1 MKLDGKNQGTYFKH
15 LSIFTSRF
23 NKNWFVG
30 LLVSVWFISTIFS
43 FWWFQFR
50 NIQVFDSDAVNNQT
64 VFFES
69 GELGQR
75 LEKLV
80 ESDYS
85 RDKKTPVSVIHFWNP
100 DCSCNRFN
108 EVHVKKIISDYAD
121 KNVKFT
127 IVVSGSNKE
136 ERKQRQILAR
146 QVFSHRAVKEIRSD
160 WPMNQGPP
168 SSPAV
173 GVVNSDGELI
183 YFGPYS
189 LGARCAPDKG
199 KFVETV
205 LDGLHASKN
214 RADKKQL
221 NTLAVGCFC
230 PWRSVS

>member
-1 MKLDGKNQGTYFKH
+1 M
-15 LSIFTSRF
+15 
-23 NKNWFVG
+23 
-30 LLVSVWFISTIFS
+30 ISTLIA

-50 NIQVFDSDAVNNQT
+50 NIQAFDINAVSNQT

-69 GELGQR
+69 GQLGER
-75 LEKLV
+75 IEKLIS
-80 ESDYS
+80 EEQFD
-85 RDKKTPVSVIHFWNP
+85 DKASTISVVHFWNP
-100 DCSCNRFN
+100 ACPCNRFN
-108 EVHVKKIISDYAD
+108 EVHVKKIISEYAG

-127 IVVSGSNKE
+127 IVVSGSNE
-136 ERKQRQILAR
+136 QERNQRQILAQ
-146 QVFSHRAVKEIRSD
+146 QVFTHKAVKEIRSD
-160 WPMNQGPP
+160 WPMDKGPP

-173 GVVNSDGELI
+173 GVINRSGELV

-205 LDGLHASKN
+205 LDGLYENKK
-214 RADKKQL
+214 RAGKKQL

>member
-1 MKLDGKNQGTYFKH
+1 MKTGGENQALH
-15 LSIFTSRF
+15 LKRSSVFRSK
-23 NKNWFVG
+23 KNWFAG
-30 LLVSVWFISTIFS
+30 ILVSVWLVSTIFA

-50 NIQVFDSDAVNNQT
+50 NIQAFDSNAVNNQT

-80 ESDYS
+80 KADY
-85 RDKKTPVSVIHFWNP
+85 RLGKKTPISVIHFWNP
-100 DCSCNRFN
+100 DCPCNRFN
-108 EVHVKKIISDYAD
+108 EVHVKKIISAYAD

-127 IVVSGSNKE
+127 VVVSGSNKE
-136 ERKQRQILAR
+136 ERHQRQVLAK
-146 QVFSHRAVKEIRSD
+146 QVFSHSAVKEIRSD

-199 KFVETV
+199 KFVENV
-205 LDGLHASKN
+205 LDGLYARKKS
-214 RADKKQL
+214 ADKKQL

>member
-1 MKLDGKNQGTYFKH
+1 MTLKGGHKTKD
-15 LSIFTSRF
+15 STSLLIASS
-23 NKNWFVG
+23 NNKKNWFAG
-30 LLVSVWFISTIFS
+30 ILVSVWLLSTIFA

-50 NIQVFDSDAVNNQT
+50 NIQAFDSEAVINQT

-80 ESDYS
+80 ASEYLAGKESS
-85 RDKKTPVSVIHFWNP
+85 ISVIHFWNP
-100 DCSCNRFN
+100 DCPCNRFN
-108 EVHVKKIISDYAD
+108 EVHVKKIISDYAA
-121 KNVKFT
+121 KNVTFT
-127 IVVSGSNKE
+127 VVVGGRNKE
-136 ERKQRQILAR
+136 ERNQRQILAK
-146 QVFSHRAVKEIRSD
+146 QIFSHAAVKDIRSD
-160 WPMNQGPP
+160 WAMNQGPP

-173 GVVNSDGELI
+173 GIVNSEGELV

-205 LDGLHASKN
+205 LNNLEDSKK
-214 RADKKQL
+214 RTGKKQL